1 MRVTEKKTIK
11 VDGSCKSSPVYVS
24 WLNVYG
30 GREHWLFDKIQT
42 KSLVT
47 QNGGSYQSY
56 VSNITSSRGFRNEIT
71 KVARPL
77 LSVTAMIDIEDI
89 EGLKTILYSV
99 NVEMLVSQNP
109 VKWQTIFPQVGS
121 FRINDT
127 KQTKATIEIT
137 FELADINIQG

>member
-1 MRVTEKKTIK
+1 M
-11 VDGSCKSSPVYVS
+11 
-24 WLNVYG
+24 
-30 GREHWLFDKIQT
+30 
-42 KSLVT
+42 
-47 QNGGSYQSY
+47 
-56 VSNITSSRGFRNEIT
+56 
-71 KVARPL
+71 